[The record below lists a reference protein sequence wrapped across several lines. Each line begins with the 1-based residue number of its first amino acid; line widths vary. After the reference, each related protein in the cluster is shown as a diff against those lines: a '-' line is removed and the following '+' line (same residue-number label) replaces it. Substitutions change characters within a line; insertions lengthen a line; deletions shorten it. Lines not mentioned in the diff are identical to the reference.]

1 VYIIHPLPAR
11 GTPSLSSTGRGTFFW
26 IVIRDFSFFIF
37 HLSIFFIYLA
47 RSPVNM
53 PVRRTAAE
61 IFDAAGGDSD
71 DERYEI
77 NGEKV
82 FADLEP
88 CTEGNYADMMQ
99 LWDE

>member
-1 VYIIHPLPAR
+1 
-11 GTPSLSSTGRGTFFW
+11 
-26 IVIRDFSFFIF
+26 
-37 HLSIFFIYLA
+37 
-47 RSPVNM
+47 M